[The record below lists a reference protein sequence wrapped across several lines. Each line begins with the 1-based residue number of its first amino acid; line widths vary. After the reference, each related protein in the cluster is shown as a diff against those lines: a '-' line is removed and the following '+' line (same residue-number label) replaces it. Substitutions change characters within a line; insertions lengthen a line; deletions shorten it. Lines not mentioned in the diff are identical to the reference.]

1 MGKHLFKIADWQVTV
16 SFADESG
23 ANGMHL
29 LPSYQPFSIGEDE
42 ALPQLLSMDVDD
54 SLRPVRKSERMR
66 IRVFDT
72 GNGDTV
78 VDRLP
83 DGGYQYIIRD
93 IFSADCALLI
103 CDATFSR
110 WRWSDGMNE
119 RAQVGVYFT
128 NGRQYL
134 ICFSCAVWVS
144 CRFCSC

>member
-1 MGKHLFKIADWQVTV
+1 MGKHLFRIADWQVAV
-16 SFADESG
+16 SFADEG
-23 ANGMHL
+23 GPNGMHL

-78 VDRLP
+78 VDRLS

-93 IFSADCALLI
+93 IFSADCALSSSSSSSL
-103 CDATFSR
+103 
-110 WRWSDGMNE
+110 M
-119 RAQVGVYFT
+119 
-128 NGRQYL
+128 
-134 ICFSCAVWVS
+134 
-144 CRFCSC
+144 